1 MRKNRTFILKIDPW
15 DEGMSFGLV
24 LGRKRAESKVKKV
37 NVSRFLDFYGKDDTL
52 DRTLKPVGYYVSYSY
67 TLFRTGEGP
76 HDPLY
81 RFF

>member
-1 MRKNRTFILKIDPW
+1 MRKKRTFILEIDPW
-15 DEGMSFGLV
+15 DEGMGFGLA
-24 LGRKRAESKVKKV
+24 LGQKRVESKV
-37 NVSRFLDFYGKDDTL
+37 NVCRFLDFGGREDTIR
-52 DRTLKPVGYYVSYSY
+52 RTLKPVGYYVAYSY